1 MHKLC
6 VIANMAHW
14 LRKTLKKN
22 LKWKTSNWHLHVI
35 ITNGMTLN
43 ENIDVLNFQM
53 QINNHDILNDLDL
66 LVLAIKMTI

>member
-6 VIANMAHW
+6 VIANMAHR
-14 LRKTLKKN
+14 LPKTLKKTWN
-22 LKWKTSNWHLHVI
+22 EKLQIGTYMLL
-35 ITNGMTLN
+35 TNGMTLN

-53 QINNHDILNDLDL
+53 QINSHDILNDLNL

>member
-6 VIANMAHW
+6 VIANMAQR
-14 LRKTLKKN
+14 LRKTLKKTWN
-22 LKWKTSNWHLHVI
+22 EKLQIGTYMLL
-35 ITNGMTLN
+35 TNGMTLN

-53 QINNHDILNDLDL
+53 QINSHDILNDLNL

>member
-6 VIANMAHW
+6 VIANMAHR
-14 LRKTLKKN
+14 LRKKLKKTWN
-22 LKWKTSNWHLHVI
+22 EKLQIGTYMLL
-35 ITNGMTLN
+35 TNGMTLN

-53 QINNHDILNDLDL
+53 QINNHDILNDLNL

>member
-6 VIANMAHW
+6 VIANMAHR
-14 LRKTLKKN
+14 LRKTLKKK
-22 LKWKTSNWHLHVI
+22 LEKLQIGTYMLL
-35 ITNGMTLN
+35 TNGMTLN

-53 QINNHDILNDLDL
+53 QINSHDILNDLNL

>member
-6 VIANMAHW
+6 VIANMAHR
-14 LRKTLKKN
+14 LRKTLKKTWN
-22 LKWKTSNWHLHVI
+22 EKLQIGTYMLL
-35 ITNGMTLN
+35 TNGMTLN

-53 QINNHDILNDLDL
+53 QINSHDIFNDLNL

>member
-6 VIANMAHW
+6 VIANMAHR
-14 LRKTLKKN
+14 LRKTLKKTWN
-22 LKWKTSNWHLHVI
+22 EKTYMLL
-35 ITNGMTLN
+35 TNGMTLN

-53 QINNHDILNDLDL
+53 QINSHAILNDLNL

>member
-6 VIANMAHW
+6 VIANMAHR
-14 LRKTLKKN
+14 LCKTLKKTWN
-22 LKWKTSNWHLHVI
+22 EKLQIGTYMLL
-35 ITNGMTLN
+35 TNGMTLN